1 MENII
6 FLDID
11 GVLTSMD
18 YTPGSYIN
26 HLPNEYGL
34 SIECVEKL
42 KRLCNETHS
51 KIVISSN
58 WRKFDLEGDFS
69 YWVYNGHKY
78 KNPLKEMHEVL
89 DGFILGSLP
98 PIRHQKKSLVLK
110 DWLHRNPCI
119 SYDFIIFD
127 DDLNE
132 GFQNIDDFEI
142 SKKFVHTDYR
152 HGLSDKDCLL
162 AKKILDSMKI

>member
-11 GVLTSMD
+11 VWLTSMD
-18 YTPGSYIN
+18 YTSGSYIN

-42 KRLCNETHS
+42 KRLCNETQS

-78 KNPLKEMHEVL
+78 KNPLKEVHEVL
-89 DGFILGSLP
+89 DSFILGSLP
-98 PIRHQKKSLVLK
+98 PIRH
-110 DWLHRNPCI
+110 
-119 SYDFIIFD
+119 
-127 DDLNE
+127 
-132 GFQNIDDFEI
+132 
-142 SKKFVHTDYR
+142 
-152 HGLSDKDCLL
+152 
-162 AKKILDSMKI
+162 